1 MANFDINVFMIARDK
16 CFCRVKSDLFQRRRG
31 TVQYRTVPGRASGD
45 VMIIYYTDAIRRL
58 YNILPRIRIFLI
70 VQ

>member
-45 VMIIYYTDAIRRL
+45 VMIYRCHPA
-58 YNILPRIRIFLI
+58 P
-70 VQ
+70 VQYITTH